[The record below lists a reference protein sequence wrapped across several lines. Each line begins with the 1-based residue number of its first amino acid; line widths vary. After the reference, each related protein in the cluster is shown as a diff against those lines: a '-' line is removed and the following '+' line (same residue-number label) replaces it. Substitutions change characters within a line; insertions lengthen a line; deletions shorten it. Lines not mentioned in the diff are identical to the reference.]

1 MALTINGNYVII
13 NIPNSEAGINA
24 QHYGIK
30 DRTVGMYYL
39 SEMFDEVN
47 KMLSLEDENSKYYVD
62 FVRTYNNAKYLY
74 DSLKSR
80 NLNQAFKSDLDLMKI
95 TLDSINKQIEKGNDL
110 FEIDK
115 PTVNDQKKYIKFN
128 VENAYFVSLRDVC
141 LGDLSKIVI
150 QRLSK
155 NCFRIYMETVDNLDD
170 LIYDGT
176 IKKWCNS

>member
-13 NIPNSEAGINA
+13 SIPNSEAGINA

-62 FVRTYNNAKYLY
+62 FVKTYNNAKHLY

-80 NLNQAFKSDLDLMKI
+80 NLNQAFKSDLDLMKV
-95 TLDSINKQIEKGNDL
+95 TLDSINKQVEQGNDL

-128 VENAYFVSLRDVC
+128 VENAYFISLRDVC

-155 NCFRIYMETVDNLDD
+155 NCFRIYMETIDNLDE
-170 LIYDGT
+170 LIYNGT